1 MFSKILSVVANSKF
15 LFSSDIFSS
24 HMLNALY
31 HLRIEE
37 NKINPSFHLPRGLS
51 LFPPPPYALYCDAV
65 IFIIYTVGL

>member
-1 MFSKILSVVANSKF
+1 
-15 LFSSDIFSS
+15 
-24 HMLNALY
+24 MLNALY

-51 LFPPPPYALYCDAV
+51 LSPPCALYCDAV